1 MNNAIVL
8 EESSISPTIST
19 AGLNLQI
26 LPKSDLGKQNDGST
40 LHSNSPADLYETSAI
55 LARR

>member
-19 AGLNLQI
+19 DGLTLRI
-26 LPKSDLGKQNDGST
+26 LPKANLGQQYEGST
-40 LHSNSPADLYETSAI
+40 LHSNSPADSCENSAI